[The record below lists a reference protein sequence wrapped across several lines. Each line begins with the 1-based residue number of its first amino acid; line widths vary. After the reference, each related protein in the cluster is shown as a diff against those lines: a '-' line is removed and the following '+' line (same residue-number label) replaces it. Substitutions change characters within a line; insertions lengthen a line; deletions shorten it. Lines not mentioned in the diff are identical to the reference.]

1 MTAHDVSKLN
11 HDWLQS
17 DKLNY
22 HCVRMADHSNLF
34 VLGLGLVLGLKH
46 ATEADHI
53 AAVST
58 FVGAERRLTR
68 ACAIGLS
75 WGLGHTL
82 ALFAASLVVIGLK
95 IPMTRWLADRL
106 ELGVAVML
114 IVLGARLIASV
125 HSKWHAHHH
134 DFDWKQCG
142 LKPLLV
148 GIMHGAAGSSAL
160 MLLVL
165 STISSTTHALMYILV
180 FGAGSMAGM
189 LLISILV
196 AAPIHWASRR
206 IANSLRPIQ
215 IAAGAFSCFSGLV
228 LGVNVWRTMM

>member
-1 MTAHDVSKLN
+1 MS
-11 HDWLQS
+11 
-17 DKLNY
+17 
-22 HCVRMADHSNLF
+22 DHSNLF
-34 VLGLGLVLGLKH
+34 VLGLGLVLGLRH
-46 ATEADHI
+46 ATDADHI
-53 AAVST
+53 AAVTT
-58 FVGAERRLTR
+58 FVGSERRLSR

-82 ALFAASLVVIGLK
+82 ALFAASIMVIALK

-114 IVLGARLIASV
+114 IILGARLIASV
-125 HSKWHAHHH
+125 HNRWHAHQH
-134 DFDWKQCG
+134 DFEWTRCG

-165 STISSTTHALMYILV
+165 STLSSATHALIYVLV
-180 FGAGSMAGM
+180 FGIGSMAGM
-189 LLISILV
+189 LLISVLI
-196 AAPIHWASRR
+196 AAPIHWASRH

-215 IAAGAFSCFSGLV
+215 ILAGSFSCASGLY
-228 LGVNVWRTMM
+228 LAVNVWQSMM